1 MLSPV
6 KRTHVVTDFTV
17 LHCVES
23 EDYSRASFAQHTMVG
38 RQVVM
43 DLQKLNKLGS
53 QLSKHN
59 SITLQSS
66 TRWSLGG
73 WKGKYAKKKKAF
85 GSIRCIQ
92 VTTALG
98 IASAVS
104 VVYFHYIVLLTIS
117 LSLFFFFFSP
127 LSFNF
132 LLYSLGPLP
141 LPAPRPHSISPPP
154 PPTDGQIKPLA
165 SYVCSPPASRQL
177 HTILHTI
184 YTTHNSSIYNSMH

>member
-117 LSLFFFFFSP
+117 LSLFFFFFLP
-127 LSFNF
+127 TFFQFFIILSRP
-132 LLYSLGPLP
+132 S
-141 LPAPRPHSISPPP
+141 PAPRSPPP
-154 PPTDGQIKPLA
+154 LHIPTPT
-165 SYVCSPPASRQL
+165 P
-177 HTILHTI
+177 H
-184 YTTHNSSIYNSMH
+184 